1 MNGQR
6 MNDEGVWLAMQPK
19 ERMSDHTRTIP
30 VWDRVGEVLS
40 AGKRLRRS
48 RRRRGASDD
57 DRREEGFPRYPP
69 MGLAEGMGWS
79 KATPKG
85 GEGHRGETEDNFST
99 ILFMRILPDTI
110 HLHVQLCIFP

>member
-1 MNGQR
+1 
-6 MNDEGVWLAMQPK
+6 MNDEGVWLAMPPK

-30 VWDRVGEVLS
+30 AGGRVGEVLS

-69 MGLAEGMGWS
+69 MGLAEGDGVERS
-79 KATPKG
+79 DPQG
-85 GEGHRGETEDNFST
+85 G
-99 ILFMRILPDTI
+99 
-110 HLHVQLCIFP
+110 